1 MRPCG
6 TCTELGFEAQ
16 LTCIPPG
23 RRFTACDDCRSLGK
37 KCSRGRP
44 RCDRCTKRGA
54 TCSWTGKPK
63 HRNVPRKRAD
73 TVSQTAGERGSSLMD
88 FTGTELPE
96 DGITADT
103 NREMASS
110 GYQSRIGE
118 SSAVQTTVG
127 ASQSAAEEPRQ
138 GTSDAWEIG
147 RRRALEAVDDEDLVE
162 DPV

>member
-1 MRPCG
+1 
-6 TCTELGFEAQ
+6 
-16 LTCIPPG
+16 
-23 RRFTACDDCRSLGK
+23 
-37 KCSRGRP
+37 
-44 RCDRCTKRGA
+44 
-54 TCSWTGKPK
+54 
-63 HRNVPRKRAD
+63 
-73 TVSQTAGERGSSLMD
+73 MD